1 MLLETIIMK
10 HEFDQNDQNQE
21 AGEEQLSIL
30 IKQAGNDA
38 RLRKQE
44 AMFRHFEKI
53 RSVIIEAKSRQ
64 EWTLI
69 K

>member
-1 MLLETIIMK
+1 ME
-10 HEFDQNDQNQE
+10 HGFDPNDRNLE

-38 RLRKQE
+38 RSRKREVMSRHYEKLR
-44 AMFRHFEKI
+44 A
-53 RSVIIEAKSRQ
+53 VIIEAKSRQ
-64 EWTLI
+64 QKAII

>member
-1 MLLETIIMK
+1 MK
-10 HEFDQNDQNQE
+10 HEFDPNDQNQE
-21 AGEEQLSIL
+21 AGEEQLSII

-53 RSVIIEAKSRQ
+53 RAVIIEAKSRQ

>member
-1 MLLETIIMK
+1 MERRL
-10 HEFDQNDQNQE
+10 DPNDSNQE
-21 AGEEQLSIL
+21 AGEEHLSIL

-38 RLRKQE
+38 RSRKQE
-44 AMFRHFEKI
+44 AMSRHFEKI
-53 RSVIIEAKSRQ
+53 RAVINEAKSRQ

>member
-1 MLLETIIMK
+1 ME
-10 HEFDQNDQNQE
+10 HGFDPNDRNQE

-38 RLRKQE
+38 RSRKREALSRHYEKLR
-44 AMFRHFEKI
+44 A
-53 RSVIIEAKSRQ
+53 VIIEAKSRQ
-64 EWTLI
+64 QGAMI

>member
-1 MLLETIIMK
+1 MK

-53 RSVIIEAKSRQ
+53 RAVVIKAKSQQ

>member
-1 MLLETIIMK
+1 METIIME
-10 HEFDQNDQNQE
+10 HGFDPNDPNQE

-38 RLRKQE
+38 RSRKREALSRHYEKLRT
-44 AMFRHFEKI
+44 
-53 RSVIIEAKSRQ
+53 VIIEAKSRQ
-64 EWTLI
+64 QRTII

>member
-1 MLLETIIMK
+1 ME
-10 HEFDQNDQNQE
+10 HEFDPNDRNQE

-44 AMFRHFEKI
+44 AMFRHFAKI
-53 RSVIIEAKSRQ
+53 RAVVIKAKSQQ

>member
-1 MLLETIIMK
+1 MEQK
-10 HEFDQNDQNQE
+10 FDPNDSNQE

-38 RLRKQE
+38 RLHKQE
-44 AMFRHFEKI
+44 AMSRHFEKI

>member
-1 MLLETIIMK
+1 MEPIIMQ
-10 HEFDQNDQNQE
+10 HGFDPNDRNQE

-38 RLRKQE
+38 RSRKRETLSRHYEKLR
-44 AMFRHFEKI
+44 AI
-53 RSVIIEAKSRQ
+53 IIEAKSRQ
-64 EWTLI
+64 QKAII